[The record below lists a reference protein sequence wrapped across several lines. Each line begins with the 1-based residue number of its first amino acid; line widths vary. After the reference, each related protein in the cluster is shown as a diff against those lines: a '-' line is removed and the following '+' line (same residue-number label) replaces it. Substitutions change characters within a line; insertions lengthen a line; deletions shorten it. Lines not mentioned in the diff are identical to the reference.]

1 MIRKIKKLIKSKVL
15 KIKTEEELFLNE
27 AIIEDEFKKYHQFV
41 KDYTMTS
48 VQNQYALYQSVNH
61 IIKNNVKGDI
71 VECGVW
77 KGGSSLMMAS
87 ILTKNNVMNKN
98 LYLYD
103 TYTGMTSPSNN
114 DFRNDNG
121 KLAEIKFHEKDNID
135 FVDWCYSSIE
145 EVKSTMNKSDYP
157 KEKIFYVKGKVEDTL
172 KSHQHQRISLLR
184 LDTDFYESTKIE
196 LEELF
201 PLVSKNGIIII
212 DDYGHWAGAKKA
224 VDEYFTKNNYN
235 LFMHRVDYT
244 ARLIIKT

>member
-1 MIRKIKKLIKSKVL
+1 MIKKIKSLIKKLL

-27 AIIEDEFKKYHQFV
+27 PIIEDEFKKCHQFV
-41 KDYTMTS
+41 KNYTMTS

-77 KGGSSLMMAS
+77 KGGSSLLIAS
-87 ILTKNNVMNKN
+87 VLFKNNLTNKN

-103 TYTGMTSPSNN
+103 TYTGMTSPTNN
-114 DFRNDNG
+114 DFRNDNSQ
-121 KLAEIKFHEKDNID
+121 LAEIKFNQKNNVD
-135 FVDWCYSSIE
+135 FVDWCYSSID
-145 EVKSTMNKSDYP
+145 EVKSVMNKSDYP
-157 KEKIFYVKGKVEDTL
+157 KEKIFYIKGKVEETL
-172 KSHQHQRISLLR
+172 KSHQHQKISLLR

-224 VDEYFTKNNYN
+224 VDEYFAKNNYN
-235 LFMHRVDYT
+235 FFLHRIDYT
-244 ARLIIKT
+244 ARLILKP